1 MTAPKRP
8 PRPYARVAATGH
20 YLPEKVL
27 DNAYFERLVETN
39 DAWIRKRTGIERRH
53 VVAPGETT
61 LDMCEQAARSALA
74 ASGWDPRSL
83 ELIVV
88 GTTTPDLVFP
98 NMGVLLQERLGAGP
112 CTAFSLEAAC
122 AGFVYALN
130 LAETMIAGGRVR
142 RALVVGGEMLSR
154 ITDYGDRSTCI
165 LFGDGAGAVLLEAAD
180 EPGILAVRTGADGR
194 YQHLLHSTA
203 GIGRNFD
210 RLAHEGHY
218 IRMHGSEVFRKA
230 VEVLS
235 ELAVGLVEDAVLTP
249 ADIDWLVPHQAN
261 IRIIQAIA
269 ERLALPEE
277 KIIVTIQEHGNTSTA
292 SVPLALDV
300 GIRSGRI
307 RRGQTVLC
315 AAFGGG
321 FTWGGA
327 LFRY

>member
-1 MTAPKRP
+1 MSRAGER
-8 PRPYARVAATGH
+8 RYARVAATGS
-20 YLPEKVL
+20 YVPERVL

-61 LDMCEQAARSALA
+61 LDMCEQAARRALEA
-74 ASGWDPRSL
+74 AGWNPASL
-83 ELIVV
+83 DLIVV

-98 NMGVLLQERLGAGP
+98 NMGVLLQERIGAGP
-112 CTAFSLEAAC
+112 CSAFSLEAAC

-130 LAETMIAGGRVR
+130 LAETMIAGGRAQ

-203 GIGRNFD
+203 GIGRNFE
-210 RLAHEGHY
+210 RLGHEGHY
-218 IRMHGSEVFRKA
+218 IRMQGSEVFRKA
-230 VEVLS
+230 VSVLS
-235 ELAVGLVEDAVLTP
+235 ELATSLVADAGLRPEEL
-249 ADIDWLVPHQAN
+249 DWLVPHQAN

-269 ERLALPEE
+269 EKLSLPEE
-277 KIIVTIQEHGNTSTA
+277 KIIITIAEHGNTSTA

-300 GIRSGRI
+300 GVRSGRI